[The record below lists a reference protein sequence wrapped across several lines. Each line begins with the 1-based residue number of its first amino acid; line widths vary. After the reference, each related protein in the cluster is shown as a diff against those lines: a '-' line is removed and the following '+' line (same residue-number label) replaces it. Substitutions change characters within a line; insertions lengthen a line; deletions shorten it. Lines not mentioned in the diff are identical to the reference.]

1 MSDSII
7 EVSDSTWESEVV
19 GSSQPVVVD
28 FWAPW
33 CGPCRVM
40 DPILDEL
47 AQVHAGR
54 IKFTKLN
61 VDDNLQ
67 TATRYDILSI
77 PTLMVF
83 DGGEMQKKLIGAIPR
98 RRLEDELSAWTA
110 TETA

>member
-1 MSDSII
+1 MSESMVEVTDDTWDEAVVDSA
-7 EVSDSTWESEVV
+7 
-19 GSSQPVVVD
+19 GPVVVD

-47 AQVHAGR
+47 AAQHAGR

-61 VDDNLQ
+61 VDDNFQ
-67 TATRYDILSI
+67 TASRYDILSI

-83 DGGEMQKKLIGAIPR
+83 EKGEVRKKLIGAQPR
-98 RRLEDELSAWTA
+98 RRIEDELAAWIGG
-110 TETA
+110 